1 MNACPAVY
9 VVVSQL
15 LPTDVYTVSEP
26 CWTTTTATPGC
37 ECQPEEPPGLTVICA
52 TATSDPAFSGMVPSV
67 VLVPRA
73 NGMFVSPEGGV
84 APLGATVIAVT
95 TPASP
100 TLISAH
106 LTDRFITSPFRTC
119 RSGLVVLSEPGT
131 RSSSLVPPNCS
142 HLLRTRLKDELN
154 SCRCRRHLQPGDK
167 QHPNVPSVSRA
178 IHLPHEGSLAGRQ
191 DVSEAVLLPSPRA

>member
-15 LPTDVYTVSEP
+15 LPSDVYTVSEP
-26 CWTTTTATPGC
+26 CWTTTIAPPGC

-52 TATSDPAFSGMVPSV
+52 TATSDPAFRRRGPSV
-67 VLVPRA
+67 VLIPRA

-100 TLISAH
+100 TVTNAH
-106 LTDRFITSPFRTC
+106 LTD
-119 RSGLVVLSEPGT
+119 
-131 RSSSLVPPNCS
+131 
-142 HLLRTRLKDELN
+142 
-154 SCRCRRHLQPGDK
+154 
-167 QHPNVPSVSRA
+167 
-178 IHLPHEGSLAGRQ
+178 
-191 DVSEAVLLPSPRA
+191 

>member
-9 VVVSQL
+9 VVASHV
-15 LPTDVYTVSEP
+15 LPTDWYTVSDP
-26 CWTTTTATPGC
+26 SRTTTIAPPGC

-73 NGMFVSPEGGV
+73 NGMFVSPDGGV
-84 APLGATVIAVT
+84 APLGATLIAVT

-119 RSGLVVLSEPGT
+119 RSGVVVPRGPGT
-131 RSSSLVPPNCS
+131 RYLESGPAC
-142 HLLRTRLKDELN
+142 
-154 SCRCRRHLQPGDK
+154 LQPPPLILIED
-167 QHPNVPSVSRA
+167 R
-178 IHLPHEGSLAGRQ
+178 
-191 DVSEAVLLPSPRA
+191 